1 MANIKF
7 KSYNQNQLQLLP
19 QDLSSSIA
27 QDHLAKLISHSV
39 DKMDIYFIEQTYSSD
54 GQHAYNPKM
63 LLKILTYAYSLGLHG
78 SRRIADRLKEDI
90 VFMWLS
96 GRNTPDFRTIS
107 DFRKD
112 KLGDFKKIFEQI
124 LNTCF
129 AMGMIRVGKV
139 SIDGTKVLAN
149 ASKNKT
155 VYRINLK
162 KRRELIHQKVEE
174 IMKEVE
180 RADEEEERLY
190 GNATPHRTGVDLN
203 DPKVLKKLDSAI
215 KKINQQR
222 KRLEKKKN
230 ILKATLS
237 EINRKERLMRKDR
250 NSFSP
255 TDKDSTAMM
264 MKEGYIAPGY
274 NIQLATEHQVILAY
288 GISSNRNDQKLL
300 KPMIEEVEE
309 RTGRKPEIA
318 ITDAGYG
325 SKSNYRYLKH
335 QKITSYIP
343 YNTYEQ
349 DRILRNKGLYQYPKN
364 PDVELER
371 YKFLQRLRLG
381 SEEGKNMMTRR
392 REDVEP
398 VFGNIKRN
406 MGFRR
411 FNLRGKSKC
420 EVELGLVSVA
430 HNLKKIRN
438 WVKKMTEYG
447 DGRREIQELGTML
460 GYRTT

>member
-1 MANIKF
+1 MF
-7 KSYNQNQLQLLP
+7 KEYNQNQLQLLP
-19 QDLSSSIA
+19 QDLESKIA
-27 QDHLAKLISHSV
+27 ADHLAKLISYSV
-39 DKMDIYFIEQTYSSD
+39 DKMDLSFIEQTYSND
-54 GQHAYNPKM
+54 GQRAYDPRM
-63 LLKILTYAYSLGLHG
+63 LLKVLTYAYSLGLHG
-78 SRRIADRLKEDI
+78 SRKIADRLKEDL
-90 VFMWLS
+90 VFMWLA

-107 DFRKD
+107 DFRKE
-112 KLGDFKKIFEQI
+112 KLNNFENIFEQV

-129 AMGMIRVGKV
+129 SIGMARVGKV

-155 VYRINLK
+155 VYRINLN
-162 KRRELIHQKVEE
+162 KRKELIHQKVAE

-180 RADEEEERLY
+180 KADEDEERLY
-190 GNATPHRTGVDLN
+190 GNATPHRTGIDFT
-203 DPKVLKKLDSAI
+203 DKKVLKKIDLAI
-215 KKINQQR
+215 KKSEQQR
-222 KRLEKKKN
+222 KRLEKKKA
-230 ILKATLS
+230 ILVAKESDLD
-237 EINRKERLMRKDR
+237 RKERLMRKDR

-274 NIQLATEHQVILAY
+274 NVQLATEHQVILAY

-300 KPMIEEVEE
+300 KPMIEEIKA
-309 RTGRKPEIA
+309 RTKRKPESA

-335 QKITSYIP
+335 QRIQSYIP

-349 DRILRNKGLYQYPKN
+349 DRILRNKGLYEYPKN

-381 SEEGKNMMTRR
+381 SQEGKEMMKRR

-398 VFGNIKRN
+398 VIGDIKRN

-420 EVELGLVSVA
+420 AVELGLVSIA
-430 HNLKKIRN
+430 HNLKKVKNYIRRMAE
-438 WVKKMTEYG
+438 WG
-447 DGRREIQELGTML
+447 DGRKQILELGSVL
-460 GYRTT
+460 GYLSA

>member
-1 MANIKF
+1 MF
-7 KSYNQNQLQLLP
+7 KEYNQHQLQLLP
-19 QDLSSSIA
+19 QDLESKIA
-27 QDHLAKLISHSV
+27 ADHLAKLISYSV
-39 DKMDIYFIEQTYSSD
+39 DKMDLSFIEQTYSND
-54 GQHAYNPKM
+54 GQRAYDPRM
-63 LLKILTYAYSLGLHG
+63 LLKVLTYAYSLGLHG
-78 SRRIADRLKEDI
+78 SRKIADRLKEDL
-90 VFMWLS
+90 VFMWLA

-107 DFRKD
+107 DFRKE
-112 KLGDFKKIFEQI
+112 KLNNFENIFEQV

-129 AMGMIRVGKV
+129 SIGMARVGKV

-155 VYRINLK
+155 VYRINLN
-162 KRRELIHQKVEE
+162 KRKELIHQKVAE

-180 RADEEEERLY
+180 KADEDEERLY
-190 GNATPHRTGVDLN
+190 GNATPHRTGIDFT
-203 DPKVLKKLDSAI
+203 DKKVLKKIDLAI
-215 KKINQQR
+215 KKSEQQR
-222 KRLEKKKN
+222 KRLEKKKA
-230 ILKATLS
+230 ILVAKESDLD
-237 EINRKERLMRKDR
+237 RKERLMRKDR

-264 MKEGYIAPGY
+264 MKEGYIVPGY
-274 NIQLATEHQVILAY
+274 NVQLATEHQVILAY

-300 KPMIEEVEE
+300 KPMIEEIKA
-309 RTGRKPEIA
+309 RTKRKPESA

-335 QKITSYIP
+335 QRIQSYIP

-349 DRILRNKGLYQYPKN
+349 DRILRNKGLYEYPKN

-381 SEEGKNMMTRR
+381 SQEGKEMMKRR

-398 VFGNIKRN
+398 VIGDIKRN

-420 EVELGLVSVA
+420 AVELGLVSIA
-430 HNLKKIRN
+430 HNLKKVKNYIRRMAE
-438 WVKKMTEYG
+438 WG
-447 DGRREIQELGTML
+447 DGRKQILELGSVL
-460 GYRTT
+460 GYLSA